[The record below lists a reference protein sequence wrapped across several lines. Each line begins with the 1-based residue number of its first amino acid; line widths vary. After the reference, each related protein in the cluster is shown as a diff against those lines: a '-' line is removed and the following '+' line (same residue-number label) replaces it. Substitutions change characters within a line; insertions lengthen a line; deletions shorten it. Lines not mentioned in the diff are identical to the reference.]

1 MRLGKLLIIATKV
14 IPIIMA
20 ISYIIDDIL
29 MFYGID
35 SVFINYF
42 SGISLLSLVYF
53 YLTSFTLKFCKYHR
67 IPLHYIIVC
76 NVISFYDFYIGIPI
90 SDVNFLM
97 SRNKAKAVT
106 YSNLSE
112 HISIVLFNHHKSPK
126 DYLNSIVHEAEHIKQ
141 AMLKVYRVEDKGEP
155 PAYTIG
161 YIVMRMY
168 EVFKYFICS

>member
-1 MRLGKLLIIATKV
+1 MIKQTFFIEGYWKV
-14 IPIIMA
+14 IVL
-20 ISYIIDDIL
+20 YNIDYNLFYNIDIL
-29 MFYGID
+29 LAEAGATSDLID
-35 SVFINYF
+35 EIYYN
-42 SGISLLSLVYF
+42 
-53 YLTSFTLKFCKYHR
+53 
-67 IPLHYIIVC
+67 
-76 NVISFYDFYIGIPI
+76 
-90 SDVNFLM
+90 M

-112 HISIVLFNHHKSPK
+112 HISVVLFNHHKSPK